1 MGYPAR
7 SGQVDTV
14 VRLARYTQ
22 VGMDVIMVMV
32 VMVFTF
38 IVVIFFVLRYFQ

>member
-1 MGYPAR
+1 M
-7 SGQVDTV
+7 
-14 VRLARYTQ
+14 VRLAGYTQ

-38 IVVIFFVLRYFQ
+38 IVVIFFVYRYLQ